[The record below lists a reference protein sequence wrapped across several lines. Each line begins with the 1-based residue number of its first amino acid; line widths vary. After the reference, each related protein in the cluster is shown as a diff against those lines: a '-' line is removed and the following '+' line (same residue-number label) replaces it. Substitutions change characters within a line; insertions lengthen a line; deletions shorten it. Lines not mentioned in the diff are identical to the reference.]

1 MIDVISKERRSCVRG
16 DFSFKVKFRIITPEE
31 YETMKGTNH
40 QILSPEKKRLIIDS
54 TDTDKTDNGI
64 TSNACLIDFLL
75 HMDEKLD
82 QILAMIS
89 KDEGD
94 KGLPNQ
100 GIGTNISGSGMNIIA
115 EKPVEPGKI
124 IHANFVLS
132 RLPLVL
138 IDVFGEVVRVAP
150 VDEDG
155 KTTYHLGIK
164 FLDLDPND
172 RERIIACVFQ
182 RQREIIRKSKNES
195 YDTKDS

>member
-1 MIDVISKERRSCVRG
+1 MIDKNSKERRSHVRG
-16 DFSFKVKFRIITPEE
+16 DLSFKVRFRVMTAEE
-31 YETMKGTNH
+31 YETVKMCGNRTVSPHRRLSVDSNNTNRGAT
-40 QILSPEKKRLIIDS
+40 E
-54 TDTDKTDNGI
+54 I
-64 TSNACLIDFLL
+64 TPNAFMIDFLL
-75 HMDEKLD
+75 QLDEKLD
-82 QILAMIS
+82 QILAMLS
-89 KDEGD
+89 KDGVD
-94 KGLPNQ
+94 KGFPDQ

-138 IDVFGEVVRVAP
+138 IDVFGEVVRAVP

-155 KTTYHLGIK
+155 RAMYHLGIK

-182 RQREIIRKSKNES
+182 RQREIIRIRKSER
-195 YDTKDS
+195 